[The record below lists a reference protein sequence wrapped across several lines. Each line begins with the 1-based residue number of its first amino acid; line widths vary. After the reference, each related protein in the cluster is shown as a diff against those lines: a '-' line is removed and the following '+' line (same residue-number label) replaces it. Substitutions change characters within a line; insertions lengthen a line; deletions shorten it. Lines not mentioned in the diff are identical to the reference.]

1 MAVNGVKIVFG
12 TGSDSHVFDDVPGWL
27 DILDELSIKNID
39 TAEAYD
45 TWEEQLGLAGAASR
59 GFILDT
65 KILSGMNPSPA
76 TKDLV
81 IKSGKESLRKLKT
94 ESVDV
99 YYIHSPDRRVSWR
112 ETLSG
117 LDELYKQG
125 AFKRLGLSNFLGR
138 EVDEIVQVAKDN
150 GFVVPSVYQGNYSAI
165 ARRTEEELFPVL
177 RKHNMAFYA
186 YSPLAGSFLAKSE
199 GSLFAPNSRFAQTD
213 FTGALYKGMYN
224 KPSYISALTV
234 WGKISESEGISRAE
248 LAYRWIVYHSKLQA
262 ELGDAVIVGARK
274 QQQLRDAMA
283 AIKKGPLS
291 DGAVEGIEAIWATV
305 KDDAALDN
313 MEVASTIADKLQKGS
328 GQA

>member
-1 MAVNGVKIVFG
+1 MIYHK
-12 TGSDSHVFDDVPGWL
+12 
-27 DILDELSIKNID
+27 
-39 TAEAYD
+39 
-45 TWEEQLGLAGAASR
+45 TWA
-59 GFILDT
+59 I
-65 KILSGMNPSPA
+65 
-76 TKDLV
+76 
-81 IKSGKESLRKLKT
+81 SLPKLLWQ
-94 ESVDV
+94 VDV

-150 GFVVPSVYQGNYSAI
+150 GFVLPSVYQGNYSAI

-213 FTGALYKGMYN
+213 FTGALYNGMYN

-262 ELGDAVIVGARK
+262 ELGDAVILGARK
-274 QQQLRDAMA
+274 QQQLRDTMA

-291 DGAVEGIEAIWATV
+291 DGAVEGIEAIWAIV